1 MSKLQTVQIHLT
13 QVEKQL
19 FFRSTHLAQ
28 IPNLESPSVQE
39 RKDICEHMENF
50 ALAWTFV
57 GLVWRSVTRRDVD
70 GQDTIM
76 IVTMATAA
84 ISGV

>member
-1 MSKLQTVQIHLT
+1 
-13 QVEKQL
+13 
-19 FFRSTHLAQ
+19 
-28 IPNLESPSVQE
+28 
-39 RKDICEHMENF
+39 MENF